1 LGKRNYIEEI
11 LSIKSR
17 IHKSKRW
24 DLVLSHMRAM
34 SECTRIIE
42 IVNNEADYLEKKHD
56 IFLVRKIDYID
67 QFFPIKC
74 VACIEGYFRLVI
86 ADLIDF
92 GNPFREN
99 AKQFSEVKFS
109 IETVLSL
116 QMGKVSVGDFI
127 SHLLPINNFD
137 SLCSIMSTLIGTDFK
152 EELKT
157 MYLKKPH
164 RKPFFGTEED
174 IFNDI
179 IKVVAEM
186 FKYRHVYC
194 HELGDLGQVIATGG
208 GFVESTAKFLH
219 LTESIVE
226 KSTKKKKT

>member
-1 LGKRNYIEEI
+1 MAKRNYIEEI

-17 IHKSKRW
+17 IHKSRRW
-24 DLVLSHMRAM
+24 DLVLFHMRAM
-34 SECTRIIE
+34 SECTEIIE
-42 IVNNEADYLEKKHD
+42 SVKNESEYLEKTQN
-56 IFLVRKIDYID
+56 IFLVSKIDYVD

-109 IETVLSL
+109 IETVLAL
-116 QMGKVSVGDFI
+116 QIGKVSVGDFI
-127 SHLLPINNFD
+127 SHLLSINSFD
-137 SLCSIMSTLIGTDFK
+137 SVCSIMSTIVGTDFK
-152 EELKT
+152 EELKA

-164 RKPFFGTEED
+164 LKPFFGTEED
-174 IFNDI
+174 IFNGI

-194 HELGDLGQVIATGG
+194 HELGDPGQVITTGG
-208 GFVESTAKFLH
+208 GFVEATTKFLH
-219 LTESIVE
+219 LTESIIE
-226 KSTKKKKT
+226 EITENKKT

>member
-1 LGKRNYIEEI
+1 
-11 LSIKSR
+11 
-17 IHKSKRW
+17 
-24 DLVLSHMRAM
+24 M
-34 SECTRIIE
+34 SECTNIIE
-42 IVNNEADYLEKKHD
+42 IVNNEADYLEKKHN
-56 IFLVRKIDYID
+56 IFLVSKIDYVD

-74 VACIEGYFRLVI
+74 VACIEGYFRLLI

-99 AKQFSEVKFS
+99 AKQFSDVKFS

-127 SHLLPINNFD
+127 SHLLPIKSFD
-137 SLCSIMSTLIGTDFK
+137 SICSIMSTLIGTDFK
-152 EELKT
+152 EKLKA
-157 MYLKKPH
+157 MYLKKSH
-164 RKPFFGTEED
+164 LKPFFGTKED

-186 FKYRHVYC
+186 FKHRHVYC
-194 HELGDLGQVIATGG
+194 HELGNPGEVIATSS
-208 GFVESTAKFLH
+208 GFVESTTTFLH

-226 KSTKKKKT
+226 EITKKKKT